1 VVFTG
6 LVVKSKCQK
15 FLLFQKGAGL
25 FGAAKSLVLVTTQGI
40 LGSARD
46 LFVSTVK
53 IQSVRQSGE
62 GKAKKHFD

>member
-25 FGAAKSLVLVTTQGI
+25 FEIADPGRPIAGGSELMLVTTQGI
-40 LGSARD
+40 LGLARD

-53 IQSVRQSGE
+53 I
-62 GKAKKHFD
+62 